1 MLLGNG
7 VSDPKNFLEVF
18 DRWSLVEDTKPG
30 GFQAEGIQFVVA
42 VTALEW
48 PLAGGDAVGNHPIAV
63 HLLDVEFPAG

>member
-18 DRWSLVEDTKPG
+18 DRWSLVEDTKSG

-42 VTALEW
+42 VTALE
-48 PLAGGDAVGNHPIAV
+48 
-63 HLLDVEFPAG
+63 